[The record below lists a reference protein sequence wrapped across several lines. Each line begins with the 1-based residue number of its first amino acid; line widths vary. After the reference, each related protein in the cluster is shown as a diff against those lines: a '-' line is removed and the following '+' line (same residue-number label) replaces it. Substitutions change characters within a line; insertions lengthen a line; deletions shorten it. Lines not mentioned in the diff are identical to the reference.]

1 MALDVNEGLIYV
13 KVDRTVRSI
22 GSTER
27 ELRGNAVNSDLLDAK
42 TSVPAE
48 ASDSAKRRQIMDGA
62 REVFLSHG
70 FDAASM
76 GEIARKAG
84 VSKGTLYVYFN
95 GKEQLFEAIAHEAC
109 AAQAEGVFSL
119 DPADHDVEAV
129 LTRLGRSFVKFLCR
143 PGAMSPLRTVI
154 SISERMPEIGREFYE
169 TGPATGRAMVRRYLE
184 AQVAAG
190 ILAIED
196 CDVAA
201 AQFLDSCHATIFKP
215 LLFNAGEVPTEERIH
230 HVVGIAVRT
239 FLAAYRRAS

>member
-84 VSKGTLYVYFN
+84 ISKGTLYVYFS